1 MLNFW
6 SGKGWGEATEWGK
19 IFETRYLTKV
29 GVSLTKRYSVS
40 RIYKDLS
47 KLNSSKARI
56 QLEYENGK
64 RHEETFHQRKY
75 TDGR

>member
-1 MLNFW
+1 MFFKRRKA
-6 SGKGWGEATEWGK
+6 SDEEP
-19 IFETRYLTKV
+19 
-29 GVSLTKRYSVS
+29 VSS
-40 RIYKDLS
+40 IYEDLS